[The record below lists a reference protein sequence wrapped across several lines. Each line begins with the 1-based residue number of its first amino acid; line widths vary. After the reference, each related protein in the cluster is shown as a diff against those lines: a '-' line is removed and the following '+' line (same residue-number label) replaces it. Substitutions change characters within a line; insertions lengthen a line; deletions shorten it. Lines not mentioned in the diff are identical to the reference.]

1 MHITQINDA
10 YVNEYLA
17 LVAIGA
23 SHEEAVAQI
32 AQSNEVEVAEVE
44 VECDSHWAA

>member
-1 MHITQINDA
+1 MHLTQINDA

-17 LVAIGA
+17 LVAVGA

-32 AQSNEVEVAEVE
+32 AQSNEIEVSQVE
-44 VECDSHWAA
+44 VECVSHWAA